1 MRLNVIVLTASLAA
15 ACISGTPTAPDPVA
29 DVNTFSS
36 SVAPGSAASRQF
48 DVTTGGTVS
57 VRLSSTNPDGV
68 VLGLGVGIPRSNGS
82 CAVSS
87 AVDTPAGAEAQLAV
101 TTGAGAYCARVH
113 DPGTLSAP
121 VSFTLVISRP

>member
-1 MRLNVIVLTASLAA
+1 MRRIVIMLMASLAA
-15 ACISGTPTAPDPVA
+15 ACSSSAPTAPDPVA

-36 SVAPGSAASRQF
+36 LVVPGSAASRQF
-48 DVTTGGTVS
+48 DVVTGGTVS
-57 VRLSSTNPDGV
+57 VRLSTTNPEGV

-82 CAVSS
+82 CAVST

-101 TTGAGAYCARVH
+101 TTGAGTYCARVH

-121 VSFTLVISRP
+121 VSFTVVISRP